1 MVKLFRVFSVTSGL
15 RFCFVVSSE
24 CCDCVIS
31 LKVVVEI
38 VVEVE
43 LDIDVVLVVVVFA
56 Q

>member
-24 CCDCVIS
+24 CCDCV
-31 LKVVVEI
+31 KVVVEI